1 MKLIDLMIAN
11 RLKCF
16 QNSMIIET
24 GLSNFHK
31 MCITVMNM
39 YYSKQKHTIIHYHKF
54 KGFNNDSFIAD
65 LGNLLTKSFND
76 QIIPFQTL
84 RESVLC

>member
-1 MKLIDLMIAN
+1 
-11 RLKCF
+11 
-16 QNSMIIET
+16 
-24 GLSNFHK
+24 
-31 MCITVMNM
+31 MNM